1 MTFSIIGFDPENG
14 DFGVAVQ
21 SKFICV
27 GSVVTWAEAGVGAIA
42 TQADAN
48 TSFGPRGL
56 EYLKKGLNSKEVLEK
71 LLQKDDKR
79 EHRQLAIIDSNGN
92 AAAHTGKECFYWAG
106 HKVGKNYSCQG
117 NILIGEDTIQDMAS
131 AFENQEGD
139 LATKL
144 LSALSAADKTGKGDV
159 RGKQSSA
166 LLVVRKKGG
175 YGGFTDRLIDI
186 RVDEHPEP
194 IKELHRI
201 FKIYDMTLL
210 NREDPTELLTI
221 EGEIAQNV
229 KDTLFQLG
237 YLEENPKNSSEIWNE
252 LYNIALENW
261 IGINNFENKW
271 NDDGKIWNS
280 IYQYM
285 QKEKGT
291 PMVKIKKMSEQ

>member
-56 EYLKKGLNSKEVLEK
+56 EYLKKGINSKEVLEK

-92 AAAHTGKECFYWAG
+92 AAVHTGKECFYWAG
-106 HKVGKNYSCQG
+106 HIVGKNFSCQG

-144 LSALSAADKTGKGDV
+144 LSALSAADKEGKGDV

-186 RVDEHPEP
+186 RVDEHPE
-194 IKELHRI
+194 
-201 FKIYDMTLL
+201 
-210 NREDPTELLTI
+210 
-221 EGEIAQNV
+221 
-229 KDTLFQLG
+229 
-237 YLEENPKNSSEIWNE
+237 
-252 LYNIALENW
+252 
-261 IGINNFENKW
+261 
-271 NDDGKIWNS
+271 
-280 IYQYM
+280 
-285 QKEKGT
+285 
-291 PMVKIKKMSEQ
+291 